1 MSETHT
7 LLSAAL
13 GKLNCGVLII
23 DSQRRICFINQWLL
37 QALRHPALDYQGRP
51 LLDVLPEIADS
62 RLYKSI
68 GQALDK
74 GLPAVL
80 SPSLNPYPLPLF
92 NGRADDPERL
102 PMIQSLQVMPLRQQ
116 GLNHCM
122 IAVSDLSSTMR
133 RENLLKVQAEKL
145 SQQSL
150 TDDLTSIAN
159 RRRLNQVL
167 EEEVRRAGRTQ
178 KPLSVILLDIDHF
191 KAYNDRFG
199 HLAGDACLMRVAMS
213 LQERVIRAGDLLARY
228 GGEEFCVIL
237 PDTDNE
243 AAHALAEAL
252 RHKIAGL
259 NLPHPDSSCAATL
272 SISLG
277 VATSLAGSADTA
289 TGLLLKA
296 DNALYR
302 AKQRGRNCSVSHV
315 HIAASGD

>member
-13 GKLNCGVLII
+13 GKLHSGVLII
-23 DSQRRICFINQWLL
+23 DRERRISFINQWLL
-37 QALRHPALDYQGRP
+37 QALRDPALDYQDLP
-51 LLDVLPEIADS
+51 LLDVLPEIADT

-68 GQALDK
+68 CQALDQ

-92 NGRADDPERL
+92 NGRADDPDRQ
-102 PMIQSLQVMPLRQQ
+102 PMIQSLQVIPLRQQ
-116 GLNHCM
+116 GLSHCM

-159 RRRLNQVL
+159 RRRLNLVL

-178 KPLSVILLDIDHF
+178 KPLSVILVDIDHF

-199 HLAGDACLMRVAMS
+199 HLAGDACLIRVAQS
-213 LQERVIRAGDLLARY
+213 LQERVVRAGDLLARY

-237 PDTDNE
+237 PDTDSE
-243 AAHALAEAL
+243 AAHAVAEAL
-252 RHKIAGL
+252 RHKIAAL
-259 NLPHPDSSCAATL
+259 NLPHPDSSCATSV

-277 VATSLAGSADTA
+277 VATGLAGVAETA

-315 HIAASGD
+315 HITACGD

>member
-1 MSETHT
+1 MSAIQT

-13 GKLNCGVLII
+13 GKLHCGVLII
-23 DSQRRICFINQWLL
+23 DSERRICFINQWLL
-37 QALRHPALDYQGRP
+37 QALRSPALNYQDRP
-51 LLDVLPEIADS
+51 LLDVLPEILDT
-62 RLYKSI
+62 RLYKCI
-68 GQALDK
+68 DQALDK

-92 NGRADDPERL
+92 NGRADDPERQ
-102 PMIQSLQVMPLRQQ
+102 PMIQSLQVIPLRQQ

-159 RRRLNQVL
+159 RRRLNLVL

-199 HLAGDACLMRVAMS
+199 HLAGDACLMRVALS

-237 PDTDNE
+237 PDTDAE

-259 NLPHPDSSCAATL
+259 NLPHPDSSCAPSV

-277 VATSLAGSADTA
+277 VATSLAGNADTA

-315 HIAASGD
+315 HIAAAGD